1 MNPNLELLKLYPL
14 ERLNEL
20 KKQLHPPNELHHIQ
34 LHIGEPQ
41 HPIPDFVK
49 DILQDNVELV
59 QCYPTP
65 KGSDNLRKAIKN
77 WLVKRY
83 SLPDNSLNIDTQVLP
98 VNGSREAL
106 FSFAQ
111 AVVNSLKEDPL
122 VLIPN
127 PFYQVYEAATLLAN
141 ATPVYINCIA
151 ENNYLPNF
159 TRVPADYWKH
169 CQMVYLCSPG
179 NPTGAVMTRQVLFEL
194 IGLAIKY
201 DFIIAADE
209 CYSEIY
215 QDEEKPPLG
224 LLEAAYEFGN
234 TDFKNCVVFNSLSK
248 RSGVAGLRSGF
259 VAGDQ
264 DIIHNFLKYRMYH
277 GSAMPLMAQQASAA
291 CWEDELHVQE
301 SRALYQKK
309 FNEVLEILKPVLEI
323 HKPEAGFYL
332 WLKLPIDDDEGFA
345 RELYRQKNITVLPGS
360 YLSRSVGSTNPGTG
374 YIRLALVAPLE
385 ECVEAAQRI
394 RAFLHSM

>member
-1 MNPNLELLKLYPL
+1 MNPNLDLLKSYPL
-14 ERLNEL
+14 ERLDDL
-20 KKQLHPPNELHHIQ
+20 KKQIHPPGELKHIK
-34 LHIGEPQ
+34 LHIGEPS
-41 HPIPDFVK
+41 HPIPDFVI
-49 DILQDNVELV
+49 DILKNSVDLV

-65 KGSDNLRKAIKN
+65 KGNESLRQAIKN
-77 WLVKRY
+77 WLIKRY
-83 SLPDNSLNIDTQVLP
+83 SLPNSSIDIDNQVLP

-111 AVVNSLKEDPL
+111 AALNSRVEDPM

-194 IGLAIKY
+194 ISLALKY

-215 QDEEKPPLG
+215 QDETKPPLG
-224 LLEAAYEFGN
+224 LLEAAHEIGN
-234 TDFKNCVVFNSLSK
+234 TEFKNCVVFNSLSK

-259 VAGDQ
+259 VAGDKE
-264 DIIHNFLKYRMYH
+264 IIQNFLKYRMYH
-277 GSAMPLMAQQASAA
+277 GSAMPLTAQQASAA
-291 CWEDELHVQE
+291 CWEDEAHVEE
-301 SRALYQKK
+301 SRSLYQKK
-309 FNEVLEILKPVLEI
+309 FKAVVEILKPVLDLSQ
-323 HKPEAGFYL
+323 PEAGFYL
-332 WLKLPIDDDEGFA
+332 WLKLPTEDDEEFT
-345 RELYRQKNITVLPGS
+345 RELYRQKNVTVLPGS
-360 YLSRSVGSTNPGTG
+360 YLSRSVGSTNPGKG
-374 YIRLALVAPLE
+374 YVRLALVVSLE
-385 ECVEAAQRI
+385 ECIEAAQRI
-394 RAFLHSM
+394 RAFIHSM